1 VVGDVLTTLTLVTA
15 GIVTI
20 TAIVFGVRR
29 QRELRESET
38 RFRGMTESVPV
49 ILWMAGLD
57 RGRTYFNPGWLEMTG
72 RRLEDELGDGWTRGV
87 HADDRARCIETCAMA
102 IDARARFTT
111 EYRLLGRAGEYRWV
125 LDTGVPRNG
134 IDGRIAGYVGS
145 CIDITDR
152 HRSEERLREVG
163 GQLLSAQEEERR
175 RVARELHDDVSQ
187 QLALLGSELEQLSLH
202 RPDDGGTVTQRLIAL
217 GQRASS
223 ISNEVYRLSQH
234 LHPSKLETLGLVPS
248 LRSYCREVSTQ
259 RNIHVSFT
267 HGHIPASIPMDIS
280 VCVYR
285 IVQEALTNVAKHSA
299 ADQAHVQLRS
309 EGSGLCIRIADA
321 GAGFDPSSTVH
332 GLGLITIQERLR
344 FVGGEL
350 QIHSAKSHGTR
361 LDVWIPLGAAGRAH
375 VAS

>member
-1 VVGDVLTTLTLVTA
+1 VGDVLTTLTLVTA
-15 GIVTI
+15 GLVTI

-29 QRELRESET
+29 QRELRENEA
-38 RFRGMTESVPV
+38 RFRGMMESVPV
-49 ILWMAGLD
+49 LLWMAGLD

-72 RRLEDELGDGWTRGV
+72 RRLEDELGNGWTRGV
-87 HADDRARCIETCAMA
+87 HPDDRARCLETYAMA
-102 IDARARFTT
+102 IDARARFST
-111 EYRLLGRAGEYRWV
+111 EYRLLRRDGEYRWV
-125 LDTGVPRNG
+125 LDTGVPRSG

-152 HRSEERLREVG
+152 RRGEERLRDVG

-187 QLALLGSELEQLSLH
+187 QLALLASELEQLSLH
-202 RPDDGGTVTQRLIAL
+202 QPQDGASVSQSLIAL
-217 GQRASS
+217 SRRASS
-223 ISNEVYRLSQH
+223 ISSEVYRLSHH
-234 LHPSKLETLGLVPS
+234 LHPSKLETLGLVAS

-259 RNIHVSFT
+259 RNLHVSFS
-267 HGHIPASIPMDIS
+267 HGHVPSSIPMDIS

-285 IVQEALTNVAKHSA
+285 IVQEALRNVAKHSA
-299 ADQAHVQLRS
+299 ADQAHVQLQS
-309 EGSGLCIRIADA
+309 EGGGLSVRIADA

-332 GLGLITIQERLR
+332 GLGLISIQERLR

-350 QIHSAKSHGTR
+350 HIHSAKSHGTR
-361 LDVWIPLGAAGRAH
+361 LEVWIPLGAAGHAH